1 MPAYVAKRL
10 ITMVPVLFAIIT
22 ISFFVMRLAPGGP
35 FDKDRVMPAE
45 VRANIEKKYHLDE
58 SPARQYLRYMLD
70 VARLDLGPSFK
81 YADRS
86 VNDIIREHAP
96 ISLRLGV
103 MALALA
109 LLIGI
114 PAGCIAALRQNSVFD
129 YSAMAVAL
137 TGISIPNFVIASV
150 LMYVFAIRLSWL
162 PVAGWD
168 TWRNM
173 VLPVITLSLYY
184 TAFVARLSRAGLL
197 EVINQDYIRTARAK
211 GLPERVVLVRHALRG
226 GLLPVVTYLG
236 PATAAILTGSLV
248 VEKIYG
254 IPGIGSE
261 FVNSALNRDYTLVL
275 GTVILYSTFLIM
287 LNLVVDVLYTYL
299 DPRIEFK

>member
-1 MPAYVAKRL
+1 MPAYVVKRL
-10 ITMVPVLFAIIT
+10 ITMIPVLFAIIT

-173 VLPVITLSLYY
+173 CCP
-184 TAFVARLSRAGLL
+184 
-197 EVINQDYIRTARAK
+197 
-211 GLPERVVLVRHALRG
+211 
-226 GLLPVVTYLG
+226 
-236 PATAAILTGSLV
+236 
-248 VEKIYG
+248 
-254 IPGIGSE
+254 
-261 FVNSALNRDYTLVL
+261 
-275 GTVILYSTFLIM
+275 
-287 LNLVVDVLYTYL
+287 
-299 DPRIEFK
+299 

>member
-1 MPAYVAKRL
+1 MPLYIAKRL
-10 ITMVPVLFAIIT
+10 LTMIPVLFAIIT
-22 ISFFVMRLAPGGP
+22 ISFFVMRKAPGGP
-35 FDKDRVMPAE
+35 FDADRVLPDE
-45 VRANIEKKYHLDE
+45 VKANIEKKYHLDE
-58 SPARQYLRYMLD
+58 SIGRQYLRYMND
-70 VARLDLGPSFK
+70 VIHLDLGPSFK

-86 VNDIIREHAP
+86 VNDIIKAHAP
-96 ISLRLGV
+96 ISFRLGA

-114 PAGCIAALRQNSVFD
+114 PAGCIAALRQNSALD

-137 TGISIPNFVIASV
+137 IGISIPNFVIASV
-150 LMYVFAIRLSWL
+150 LMFVFSLKLGWL

-168 TWRNM
+168 SWRNM

-211 GLPERVVLVRHALRG
+211 GLHERTVLVRHALRG
-226 GLLPVVTYLG
+226 GLMPVVTFLG
-236 PATAAILTGSLV
+236 PATAGILTGSLV
-248 VEKIYG
+248 VEKIFG

-261 FVNSALNRDYTLVL
+261 FVYSALNRDYTLVL
-275 GTVILYSTFLIM
+275 GTVILYSTFLIV

>member
-10 ITMVPVLFAIIT
+10 LTMIPVLFAIIT

-58 SPARQYLRYMLD
+58 SPARQYFRYMLD
-70 VARLDLGPSFK
+70 VARFDLGPSFK

-114 PAGCIAALRQNSVFD
+114 PAGCIAALRQNSFFD

-137 TGISIPNFVIASV
+137 TGISIPNFVIASA
-150 LMYVFAIRLSWL
+150 LMYIFSIRLSWL

-168 TWRNM
+168 SWRNM
-173 VLPVITLSLYY
+173 ALPVITLSLYY